1 MAKKM
6 KITGR
11 QKLQIVGAVLL
22 LLCFLPL
29 PYGFYTIVRVVMAIM
44 SVYFA
49 FDYFVK
55 DKKDLAITFVVVAVL
70 FQPFFKLALGR
81 EVWLIVDVAVA
92 ILLLVLALRRK

>member
-1 MAKKM
+1 M

-11 QKLQIVGAVLL
+11 QKLQIAGAILL

-29 PYGFYTIVRVVMAIM
+29 PYGFYTIVRVAMAIM
-44 SVYFA
+44 GAYFA
-49 FDYFVK
+49 SDYFVK
-55 DKKDLAITFVVVAVL
+55 DKKELAITFVVVAVL

-81 EVWLIVDVAVA
+81 EIWLIVDVAVA

>member
-1 MAKKM
+1 M